1 MSVNPQV
8 FVVRGKASRR
18 IKKKYEQDRLGGS
31 CYRGRTQFETNCL
44 GCRKLIFFCST
55 YNVDFN
61 TAQNGPTIRLKITKF
76 LHCNNLTRATSQC
89 SAWSVLKVGWDK
101 TTPK

>member
-44 GCRKLIFFCST
+44 GCRKLIFFFST
-55 YNVDFN
+55 YIVDFK
-61 TAQNGPTIRLKITKF
+61 TAQNGPTIRL
-76 LHCNNLTRATSQC
+76 LSRANSFYV
-89 SAWSVLKVGWDK
+89 SVLRVEHAQVGWCFRNAAEVNS
-101 TTPK
+101 

>member
-1 MSVNPQV
+1 MQMYVNLLV
-8 FVVRGKASRR
+8 VVVRGKASRR
-18 IKKKYEQDRLGGS
+18 IRKKYEDKLGGS

-61 TAQNGPTIRLKITKF
+61 TAQNGPTIRL
-76 LHCNNLTRATSQC
+76 LSRANSFYV
-89 SAWSVLKVGWDK
+89 SVLRVEHAQVGWCFRNAAEVNS
-101 TTPK
+101 